1 MNHRLLALAA
11 VLTWAAP
18 QLAWAEPCTHGD
30 FQAARVLASRPN
42 PFGVAAGDLNGD
54 GHADAVSVS
63 LTDAVVTVALGNGDT
78 TFQAGVDYAV
88 GIDNPDTV
96 VLRDLNEDDKP
107 DIVVSSS
114 AFGSSAVLVGNGNG
128 TFQQPAVD
136 LTGVGGPY
144 AVAFDDL
151 DGDQIDDVVTAG
163 GTVQLGHGD
172 LTFADP
178 LFNVVPGGGVSVV
191 IADVAEK
198 GGSGGADG
206 IPDVVIGTAGATGD
220 IVTLVGNGDGTFQ
233 PAVSTLAGA
242 NNDGLAVGDFD

>member
-1 MNHRLLALAA
+1 MNHRLLVLIA

-18 QLAWAEPCTHGD
+18 QWAWAEPCTHAD

-96 VLRDLNEDDKP
+96 VLRDLNEDDNP
-107 DIVVSSS
+107 TSWSRAALSGAARFWS
-114 AFGSSAVLVGNGNG
+114 ATAMGPFSNRSRSHGCRR
-128 TFQQPAVD
+128 
-136 LTGVGGPY
+136 PY

-206 IPDVVIGTAGATGD
+206 IPTW
-220 IVTLVGNGDGTFQ
+220 
-233 PAVSTLAGA
+233 
-242 NNDGLAVGDFD
+242 

>member
-1 MNHRLLALAA
+1 MNHRLLVLAA

-114 AFGSSAVLVGNGNG
+114 AFGSSAVLSIRSV
-128 TFQQPAVD
+128 TTRIRARRISATRASAPFRRSRPSSPA
-136 LTGVGGPY
+136 PSP
-144 AVAFDDL
+144 
-151 DGDQIDDVVTAG
+151 TA
-163 GTVQLGHGD
+163 
-172 LTFADP
+172 
-178 LFNVVPGGGVSVV
+178 
-191 IADVAEK
+191 
-198 GGSGGADG
+198 
-206 IPDVVIGTAGATGD
+206 
-220 IVTLVGNGDGTFQ
+220 
-233 PAVSTLAGA
+233 
-242 NNDGLAVGDFD
+242 